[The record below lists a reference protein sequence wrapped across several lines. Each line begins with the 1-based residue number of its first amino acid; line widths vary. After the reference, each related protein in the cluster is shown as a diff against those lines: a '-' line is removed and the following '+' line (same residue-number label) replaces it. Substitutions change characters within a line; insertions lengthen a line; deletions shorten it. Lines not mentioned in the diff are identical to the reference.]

1 MESKQINTGKQ
12 VIPIFFSIDKNVE
25 MPCGVAIT
33 SLLES
38 AEADTFY
45 DIFIL
50 HGDEDDFSGS
60 LLNQLP
66 SIYKNCDIHF
76 RNVGAA
82 FETAFEIRGITR
94 PTYYRLVAPKLIPEY
109 DKLIYYDVDIIFRRD
124 LTDLYMTSLDNHYFG
139 AVNLYHELPPCDI
152 DYVQNTLKLGL
163 ASGYFSAGALL
174 MNAQLIRHDS
184 MMDVFIEMAKN
195 NYTFQDQD
203 VINLS
208 CKGRIR
214 PLPLE
219 YNMTN
224 YAYENLVL
232 HGGDRDD
239 VCDRKILSNSVVH
252 YNGPKPWKDT
262 CLNMDLWWNVYRRS
276 IFFDEKFAYEF
287 WMGRPS
293 FLDKMPLS
301 QRIKLTLKYFRR

>member
-76 RNVGAA
+76 RNVGKA

-94 PTYYRLVAPKLIPEY
+94 PTYYRLIAPKLIPEY
-109 DKLIYYDVDIIFRRD
+109 EKLIYYDVDIIFRRD
-124 LTDLYMTSLDNHYFG
+124 LTD
-139 AVNLYHELPPCDI
+139 
-152 DYVQNTLKLGL
+152 
-163 ASGYFSAGALL
+163 
-174 MNAQLIRHDS
+174 
-184 MMDVFIEMAKN
+184 
-195 NYTFQDQD
+195 
-203 VINLS
+203 
-208 CKGRIR
+208 
-214 PLPLE
+214 
-219 YNMTN
+219 
-224 YAYENLVL
+224 
-232 HGGDRDD
+232 
-239 VCDRKILSNSVVH
+239 
-252 YNGPKPWKDT
+252 
-262 CLNMDLWWNVYRRS
+262 
-276 IFFDEKFAYEF
+276 
-287 WMGRPS
+287 
-293 FLDKMPLS
+293 
-301 QRIKLTLKYFRR
+301 